1 MAKSN
6 KKIIII
12 SVVAIAVVAMFS
24 FLVLLPDGVERD
36 GIGTFRIPTL
46 SIINTTASSAI
57 AIPIGEIFCSVKQET
72 IVYSNTGSV
81 IQTLES
87 NTFQGTPF
95 TSLQFTFDPETMAQV
110 SHFVITPKIFCTQ
123 ENNIPIQ
130 VTFPRSIAF
139 SVNLQSC
146 SLDSSAGQRG
156 DFACTGNNAILG
168 AGVRSGVYSFGSGQP
183 ETDMTHYVV
192 KIASIEQG
200 IADVDLSARLQF
212 TVSGDMKIAYKDSS
226 GCPDCS
232 QFTYDFYI
240 PPKTLETFY
249 QVIILKAPI
258 PITDSDNDGI
268 RDSFDDCPLEPE
280 TYNGF
285 EDSDGCPDVRPPDLS
300 PTTTTIVDE
309 TMPPVDTS
317 TTLTCGDTAIGVD
330 DSVNRLICIAQCSE
344 VTSGQGTWIDQIG
357 IQTTSFGSVWNNGK
371 CTIDDAPVEVIGMTV
386 STIEEEPTILESITQ
401 PLEDLF
407 ETLSEPTVADVSLE
421 QIIETIVEPTVT
433 QEEPE
438 PEFDFIGERS
448 ITEIPPPL
456 FETTQ
461 QPIQQPIDTGE
472 AQLQTITSG
481 VPTPEG
487 EISSN
492 DIIILVIIGGVIGA
506 MVIGVV
512 ASRRR

>member
-1 MAKSN
+1 
-6 KKIIII
+6 
-12 SVVAIAVVAMFS
+12 VAIAVVAMFS

-46 SIINTTASSAI
+46 SIINTTATSAT
-57 AIPIGEIFCSVKQET
+57 AIPLGEIFCTVKQET
-72 IVYSNTGSV
+72 IVYSSTGSV

-87 NTFQGTPF
+87 NTVQGTPF
-95 TSLQFTFDPETMAQV
+95 TSLQFTFDPETMEQV
-110 SHFVITPKIFCTQ
+110 SHFVITPKVFCTQ
-123 ENNIPIQ
+123 ENSIPIQ

-146 SLDSSAGQRG
+146 SLDSASGQRG
-156 DFACTGNNAILG
+156 DFACTGNNAIFG

-192 KIASIEQG
+192 KIADIEKTIG
-200 IADVDLSARLQF
+200 DVDLSARLQF
-212 TVSGDMKIAYKDSS
+212 TVSGDMTIAYKDSS

-232 QFTYDFYI
+232 QFTYDFFI
-240 PPKTLETFY
+240 PPRTLQTFY
-249 QVIILKAPI
+249 QAIILKAPVAI
-258 PITDSDNDGI
+258 IDSDNDGI

-309 TMPPVDTS
+309 TTPPAILGTA
-317 TTLTCGDTAIGVD
+317 LTCADTALGVFFF
-330 DSVNRLICIAQCSE
+330 SNQQICVNQCSE
-344 VTSGQGTWIDQIG
+344 ASLDRAEWIDEIG
-357 IQTTSFGSVWNNGK
+357 VRTNSFGFDWNNGR
-371 CTIDDAPVEVIGMTV
+371 CTIEDAPVEVIGMTISIV
-386 STIEEEPTILESITQ
+386 EEEPTIFESFTQ
-401 PLEDLF
+401 PLGDLF
-407 ETLSEPTVADVSLE
+407 DTLSEPTVADVSLE
-421 QIIETIVEPTVT
+421 QITETIVEPTVEPTVT
-433 QEEPE
+433 QEEPQAEPE

-461 QPIQQPIDTGE
+461 QPIQEPIDTGQ

-481 VPTPEG
+481 VPTEEG
-487 EISSN
+487 DITRN
-492 DIIILVIIGGVIGA
+492 DIIILLIVGGVIGA
-506 MVIGVV
+506 IVIGVF